1 MANLTGA
8 ENTELLYQ
16 YLYGDVSGK
25 IVLYSNIVVS
35 SLVGPILMIGIVI
48 FEMFGG
54 DSQKR
59 TIVNRLLSA
68 LLINTAIWSFLLGIT
83 KASRDIVGL
92 LDYKTALFLQISARL
107 FSNTAYIFYNVLTI
121 IRYLFIVVWKRMRGF
136 QDKFWSSVFCLSAYT
151 LSIWFNIVFIMTGFH
166 PDQDL
171 LIRITKNTT
180 ENVVPDSNNST
191 HTNR

>member
-1 MANLTGA
+1 MTNLTGA
-8 ENTELLYQ
+8 ERTELLYQ

-68 LLINTAIWSFLLGIT
+68 LLINTAIWGFLLGIIKT
-83 KASRDIVGL
+83 SRDIIGL
-92 LDYKTALFLQISARL
+92 LDFNFALLLQLSAKLFLNA
-107 FSNTAYIFYNVLTI
+107 AYIFYNVLTV

-136 QDKFWSSVFCLSAYT
+136 QDKFWSSFFCLSAYI
-151 LSIWFNIVFIMTGFH
+151 LSFWFDIVYVMGGLH

-171 LIRITKNTT
+171 LIRITKNST
-180 ENVVPDSNNST
+180 ENVVPDYKNST
-191 HTNR
+191 STNR

>member
-1 MANLTGA
+1 MDNLTSTQ
-8 ENTELLYQ
+8 NTELLYQ

-25 IVLYSNIVVS
+25 MVLYSNIVVS

-48 FEMFGG
+48 FEIYGG

-68 LLINTAIWSFLLGIT
+68 LLINTAIWGFLLGIIKT
-83 KASRDIVGL
+83 SRDIIGL
-92 LDYKTALFLQISARL
+92 LDFNFALLLQLSAKLFLNA
-107 FSNTAYIFYNVLTI
+107 AYIFYNVLTI

-136 QDKFWSSVFCLSAYT
+136 QDKFWSSFFYLSAYI
-151 LSIWFNIVFIMTGFH
+151 LSFWFDIVYVMGGLH

-171 LIRITKNTT
+171 LIRITKNST
-180 ENVVPDSNNST
+180 ENVVLDYNNST
-191 HTNR
+191 NTNR

>member
-1 MANLTGA
+1 MANLSGA

-35 SLVGPILMIGIVI
+35 SLVGPILMVGIVM

-68 LLINTAIWSFLLGIT
+68 LLINTAIWSVLLGIT
-83 KASRDIVGL
+83 KASRDIIGL
-92 LDYKTALFLQISARL
+92 LDHNTALFLQISARL
-107 FSNTAYIFYNVLTI
+107 FSNAAYIFYNILTI

-136 QDKFWSSVFCLSAYT
+136 QDKFWSSVFCISAYT
-151 LSIWFNIVFIMTGFH
+151 LSFWFNIVFVMSGFH

-171 LIRITKNTT
+171 LIRITKNST
-180 ENVVPDSNNST
+180 ENVVLDNNNRT
-191 HTNR
+191 NTNR

>member
-1 MANLTGA
+1 MTNLTGA
-8 ENTELLYQ
+8 ERTELLYQ

-92 LDYKTALFLQISARL
+92 LDYNTALFLQISARL

-136 QDKFWSSVFCLSAYT
+136 QDKFWSSFFCFSAYT
-151 LSIWFNIVFIMTGFH
+151 LSVWFIIVYLMSGFH

-171 LIRITKNTT
+171 LIRITKNST
-180 ENVVPDSNNST
+180 ENVALNYNNST
-191 HTNR
+191 STNR

>member
-25 IVLYSNIVVS
+25 IVLYSNIVIS

-68 LLINTAIWSFLLGIT
+68 LLINTAIWSFLSGIIKT
-83 KASRDIVGL
+83 SRDLRV
-92 LDYKTALFLQISARL
+92 YQ
-107 FSNTAYIFYNVLTI
+107 
-121 IRYLFIVVWKRMRGF
+121 
-136 QDKFWSSVFCLSAYT
+136 
-151 LSIWFNIVFIMTGFH
+151 
-166 PDQDL
+166 
-171 LIRITKNTT
+171 
-180 ENVVPDSNNST
+180 
-191 HTNR
+191 

>member
-1 MANLTGA
+1 MASLTSA
-8 ENTELLYQ
+8 DNTELLYQ

-68 LLINTAIWSFLLGIT
+68 LLINTAIWSFVMGIT
-83 KASRDIVGL
+83 NASRDVVGL
-92 LDYKTALFLQISARL
+92 LDYNTALFLQISARL
-107 FSNTAYIFYNVLTI
+107 FSNTAYIFYVVYWKTITDRYNFFIYQTFLQPITLTFLY
-121 IRYLFIVVWKRMRGF
+121 RNH
-136 QDKFWSSVFCLSAYT
+136 Q
-151 LSIWFNIVFIMTGFH
+151 
-166 PDQDL
+166 
-171 LIRITKNTT
+171 
-180 ENVVPDSNNST
+180 
-191 HTNR
+191 